1 MSASR
6 RSLSVH
12 MLVLGLVVLSAGLGA
27 QRGGGG
33 GRSAGMERPET
44 PTVFDSEELKIH
56 FDAPEGSLLYTRAA
70 PGRYKAVLVDGK
82 VLRMDSTSGRDVV
95 LEAKSSPNMS
105 EADLKGYLSV
115 LETNPPQAKL
125 PGFKKVSLKTIKIGK
140 HKDKEAI
147 DFVYNVEL
155 DGAPKTFR
163 QVAFVHGGNG
173 FVFTCSSLQPKFG
186 AADIALFGLVFSRLE
201 FR

>member
-1 MSASR
+1 MSVFLR
-6 RSLSVH
+6 TVFV
-12 MLVLGLVVLSAGLGA
+12 LVLAVVLLSAGPAA

-56 FDAPEGSLLYTRAA
+56 FDAPEGSLLYTTAA
-70 PGRYKAVLVDGK
+70 PGRYGSVLVNGK
-82 VLRMDSTSGRDVV
+82 FLRMDSTSGRDVV

-105 EADLKGYLSV
+105 EAELKGYLSV

-140 HKDKEAI
+140 DKDKEAI
-147 DFVYNVEL
+147 DFVYNAEQ

-163 QVAFVHGGNG
+163 QLAFVHGGNG
-173 FVFTCSSLQPKFG
+173 FVFTCSSLRPKFG
-186 AADIALFGLVFSRLE
+186 EADITLFGLVFSRLE